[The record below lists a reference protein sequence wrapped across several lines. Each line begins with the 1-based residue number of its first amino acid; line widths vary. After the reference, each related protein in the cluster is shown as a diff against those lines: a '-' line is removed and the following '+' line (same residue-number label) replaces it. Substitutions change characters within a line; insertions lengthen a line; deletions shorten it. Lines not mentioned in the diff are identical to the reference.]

1 MTTLQQ
7 RLTEIQKDVQLMNI
21 KREDVLQIKQISL
34 ILQDVSWKKNLKVP
48 AKMVSWIP

>member
-7 RLTEIQKDVQLMNI
+7 RLTEIKKDVRLMHI
-21 KREDVLQIKQISL
+21 DKTKTSQIKQISQV
-34 ILQDVSWKKNLKVP
+34 LQNVSWKKNLKVP